1 MKSTF
6 AYGIYRY
13 FLWLRR
19 RYPNCAARFHRNK
32 MVAEIRSN
40 AGAIVTQ
47 YTYDDIIEACVSSD
61 ENGNFFKTISLQTLE
76 QLPLLQ

>member
-1 MKSTF
+1 LLTVF
-6 AYGIYRY
+6 IAIFFGCDGDTQTAQPD
-13 FLWLRR
+13 FTV
-19 RYPNCAARFHRNK
+19 NK